1 MTTAW
6 LLPGGSSLGSVQA
19 GQAEALLVAG
29 HVPDLVIG
37 TSAGSLNAA
46 WLAADPSPLG
56 VAQLRERWLGV
67 RRREIFP
74 FSAWR
79 LALGLAGRRDHT
91 VSNRSLGRWLEAQMP
106 YRRLEEARIP
116 LTVTA
121 TDLRTGD
128 AVFLSRGDLI
138 SALLASC
145 AMPGVYPPVRVNGR
159 LLVDGGLVADA
170 PVRVA
175 VEAGADRVFVL
186 PTTPEAALGSP
197 RGVGDLVLQ
206 SVGMMLAQS
215 RRAELRAWMH
225 RCEIYVVPAP
235 AVGGVSP
242 FSFKHGQVLMDRAR
256 DLTTAWL
263 PGARPLAPASLD
275 AIR

>member
-6 LLPGGSSLGSVQA
+6 LLPGGASLGSVQA
-19 GQAEALLVAG
+19 GQAEALLQAG

-46 WLAADPSPLG
+46 WLAADPTPQG
-56 VAQLRERWLGV
+56 VAELRQRWLGV
-67 RRREIFP
+67 RRRDIFP
-74 FSAWR
+74 ISAR
-79 LALGLAGRRDHT
+79 RMALGLSGRRDHT
-91 VSNRSLGRWLEAQMP
+91 VTNRSLGRWLEAQLP

-121 TDLRTGD
+121 TDLRTGE

-145 AMPGVYPPVRVNGR
+145 AMPGVYPPVTVGGR

-170 PVRVA
+170 PVRLA
-175 VEAGADRVFVL
+175 VEGGAQRVFVL
-186 PTTPEAALGSP
+186 PTTPEAALGTP
-197 RGVGDLVLQ
+197 RGVGDVVLQ

-215 RRAELRAWMH
+215 RRAELRAWMDH
-225 RCEIYVVPAP
+225 CEIYVVPAP
-235 AVGGVSP
+235 AVSGVSP
-242 FSFKHGQVLMDRAR
+242 FSFKHGQALMDGAR
-256 DLTTAWL
+256 DLTAAWL
-263 PGARPLAPASLD
+263 PGARPLAPASLN
-275 AIR
+275 RLV